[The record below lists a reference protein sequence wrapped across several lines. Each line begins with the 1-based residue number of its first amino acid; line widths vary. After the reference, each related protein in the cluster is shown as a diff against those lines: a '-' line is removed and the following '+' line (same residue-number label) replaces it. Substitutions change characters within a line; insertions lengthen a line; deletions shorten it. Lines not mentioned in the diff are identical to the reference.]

1 MRKEGQREEFRLKD
15 LSEYLLMGGDGIF
28 IWSSYFVA
36 LVLLAGIAAAILMQN
51 QRLKQQ
57 ALAAEASVEVRSER
71 SDTDDEA

>member
-1 MRKEGQREEFRLKD
+1 
-15 LSEYLLMGGDGIF
+15 MGGDGIF
-28 IWSSYFVA
+28 IWSSYIVA
-36 LVLLAGIAAAILMQN
+36 VVLLAGIAAAILMQN